1 MKSHAYP
8 PGDPDA
14 QRAGRPLPGGSARCP
29 TDPAGAH
36 AVSPRTRL
44 AATLA
49 VTGLAVSALT
59 GPAAAQSVS
68 PSPSAGPDRRLVD
81 AVQQRDFEAARELL
95 AAGSTVDVP
104 QGDGATAVAWAAHWD
119 EVNLTSA
126 LIGAGADVDAAND
139 LGVTP
144 LMLAAANG
152 SLPLV
157 ELLLAAGAAPD
168 AARPTG
174 DTALMFAAR
183 AGSVEVVR
191 RLAAAGADPNA
202 RTTGG
207 HTALMWAA
215 AEAHADVAQ
224 ALLDHGAALVDAR
237 TAARAFVP
245 RRRRPRRGPVL
256 LRAGEAANPAEFPR
270 DGETDPPR
278 TAGGF
283 TPLLYA
289 VLTGDRATV
298 QVLLDNGAD
307 VDDASPD
314 GVSALMLALTKRHED
329 LALLLIERGA
339 APDYDRRQALRGE
352 RAQPAGPRSRAAG
365 EAATE
370 AVDFAGYT
378 ALHVAAATGQH
389 RALRALL
396 AAGAEPDARMERPKR
411 FTDAFEVGVFASP
424 GAGRLTQVGTTPFL
438 VAAKT
443 VDVQAMRILAAA
455 GADPFAT
462 TDDGTT
468 ALILAAGLGK
478 RAAQD
483 ITYYDWN
490 QHKALAAARH
500 ALELGL
506 DINAANTWGATALH
520 AAVYHAA
527 DDLIRFLV
535 ANGADLDAT
544 DWEDQTPLRLARG
557 HMICC
562 TTYVEHPRIA
572 ELLRE
577 LGADPLA
584 GTRVTF
590 GLLGYHADEREGAG
604 TGAASPGRQGSAED
618 TDVR

>member
-1 MKSHAYP
+1 MLSQPAP
-8 PGDPDA
+8 
-14 QRAGRPLPGGSARCP
+14 RSASG
-29 TDPAGAH
+29 TWFAAALALAGAF
-36 AVSPRTRL
+36 SL
-44 AATLA
+44 AAPSL
-49 VTGLAVSALT
+49 S
-59 GPAAAQSVS
+59 PAAAQSGS
-68 PSPSAGPDRRLVD
+68 SSTGPDRRLVD
-81 AVQQRDFEAARELL
+81 AVQQRDFETARGLL
-95 AAGSTVDVP
+95 AAGGGVNVP
-104 QGDGATAVAWAAHWD
+104 QGDGATALAWAAHWD
-119 EVNLTSA
+119 EVDLASK
-126 LIGAGADVDAAND
+126 LIAAGADVGAAND

-183 AGSVEVVR
+183 AGSLEVVR
-191 RLAAAGADPNA
+191 RLAAAGANPNA
-202 RTTGG
+202 RTAGG

-215 AEAHADVAQ
+215 AEAHAGVAQ
-224 ALLDHGAALVDAR
+224 ALIDHGAALVDVR
-237 TAARAFVP
+237 TAATPFVP
-245 RRRRPRRGPVL
+245 RRRRPRRGPIL
-256 LRAGEAANPAEFPR
+256 LREGEAANPAEFPR

-289 VLTGDRATV
+289 VLAGDGETV
-298 QVLLDNGAD
+298 RVLLDAGAD
-307 VDDASPD
+307 VNDASPD

-329 LALLLIERGA
+329 LALLLLDRGA
-339 APDYDRRQALRGE
+339 DPNYDRRDAARTARARAGGTRG
-352 RAQPAGPRSRAAG
+352 PATVAA
-365 EAATE
+365 AAE
-370 AVDFAGYT
+370 SVDFAGYT

-396 AAGAEPDARMERPKR
+396 AAGAAPDAPMDRPKR

-424 GAGRLTQVGTTPFL
+424 GAGRLTQRGTTPFM

-443 VDVQAMRILAAA
+443 VDVEAMRILAAA

-483 ITYYDWN
+483 ITYYDWD
-490 QHKALAAARH
+490 QDKAIDAARY

-506 DINAANTWGATALH
+506 DINAANDWGATALH
-520 AAVYHAA
+520 GAVYHAA
-527 DDLIRFLV
+527 GDLIRFLV
-535 ANGADLDAT
+535 ANGADVDAT
-544 DWEDQTPLRLARG
+544 DWENQTPLRLARG

-562 TTYVEHPRIA
+562 TTYVEHPEIA
-572 ELLRE
+572 DLLRA
-577 LGADPLA
+577 LGADPAA

-590 GLLGYHADEREGAG
+590 GLLGYHADDREGSG
-604 TGAASPGRQGSAED
+604 GETTSAEP
-618 TDVR
+618 R

>member
-1 MKSHAYP
+1 MP
-8 PGDPDA
+8 VP
-14 QRAGRPLPGGSARCP
+14 
-29 TDPAGAH
+29 
-36 AVSPRTRL
+36 SPRPCSPGAFSI
-44 AATLA
+44 AAPWTSGA
-49 VTGLAVSALT
+49 
-59 GPAAAQSVS
+59 AAAQAPPAS
-68 PSPSAGPDRRLVD
+68 PAADRRLVD
-81 AVQQRDFEAARELL
+81 AVQQRDFDTARGLL
-95 AAGSTVDVP
+95 AAGSDVNAA
-104 QGDGATAVAWAAHWD
+104 QGDGATALAWAAHWN
-119 EVNLTSA
+119 EVA
-126 LIGAGADVDAAND
+126 LASELIDAGADIGAAND

-174 DTALMFAAR
+174 GTALMFAAR
-183 AGSVEVVR
+183 AGSVDVVR
-191 RLAAAGADPNA
+191 RLAAAGANPNA
-202 RTTGG
+202 RTAGG

-215 AEAHADVAQ
+215 AEAHAHVAQ
-224 ALLDHGAALVDAR
+224 ALIDHGAALVDAR
-237 TAARAFVP
+237 TAATPFAP
-245 RRRRPRRGPVL
+245 RRRRPRRGPIL
-256 LRAGEAANPAEFPR
+256 LREGEAANPAEFPR
-270 DGETDPPR
+270 DGETDPAR

-289 VLTGDRATV
+289 VLAGDGETV
-298 QVLLDNGAD
+298 RVLLDNGAD
-307 VDDASPD
+307 INDASPD
-314 GVSALMLALTKRHED
+314 GVSALMLALTKRHEE
-329 LALLLIERGA
+329 LALLLIDRGA
-339 APDYDRRQALRGE
+339 APNYDRRHAARDGHA
-352 RAQPAGPRSRAAG
+352 RAAGPRRPAAA
-365 EAATE
+365 EAAAE

-396 AAGAEPDARMERPKR
+396 AAGADPDARMDRPKR

-424 GAGRLTQVGTTPFL
+424 GAGRLTQVGTTPFM

-443 VDVQAMRILAAA
+443 VDVEAMRILAEA

-483 ITYYDWN
+483 ITYYDWD
-490 QHKALAAARH
+490 QHKAIDAARY

-506 DINAANTWGATALH
+506 DINAANEWGATALH
-520 AAVYHAA
+520 GAVYHAA
-527 DDLIRFLV
+527 GDLIRFLV

-562 TTYVEHPRIA
+562 TTYVEHPAIA
-572 ELLRE
+572 GLLRE
-577 LGADPLA
+577 LGADPAA

-590 GLLGYHADEREGAG
+590 GLLGYHADEREGDG
-604 TGAASPGRQGSAED
+604 RGAASEEPR
-618 TDVR
+618 

>member
-1 MKSHAYP
+1 MLSEPAMS
-8 PGDPDA
+8 
-14 QRAGRPLPGGSARCP
+14 SAPSSRSAAVVVL
-29 TDPAGAH
+29 AGAF
-36 AVSPRTRL
+36 L
-44 AATLA
+44 FATPWMNGA
-49 VTGLAVSALT
+49 
-59 GPAAAQSVS
+59 AAAQSGS
-68 PSPSAGPDRRLVD
+68 SSAGSGHRLVD
-81 AVQQRDFEAARELL
+81 AVQQRDFETARELL
-95 AAGSTVDVP
+95 AAGGDVNVP
-104 QGDGATAVAWAAHWD
+104 QRDGATAVAWAAHWD
-119 EVNLTSA
+119 EVDLTSE
-126 LIGAGADVDAAND
+126 LIGAGADVGAAND

-157 ELLLAAGAAPD
+157 ELLLAAGADPD
-168 AARPTG
+168 AARSTG

-191 RLAAAGADPNA
+191 RLAAAGVNPNA
-202 RTTGG
+202 RTAGG

-215 AEAHADVAQ
+215 AEAHAGVAQ
-224 ALLDHGAALVDAR
+224 ALIDHGAALVDAR
-237 TAARAFVP
+237 TAATAFVP
-245 RRRRPRRGPVL
+245 RRRRPRRGPIL
-256 LRAGEAANPAEFPR
+256 LREGEAANPAEFPR

-289 VLTGDRATV
+289 VLAGDDETV
-298 QVLLDNGAD
+298 RVLLDNGAD

-314 GVSALMLALTKRHED
+314 GVSALMLALTKRHEG
-329 LALLLIERGA
+329 LALLLIDRGA
-339 APDYDRRQALRGE
+339 APNYDRRH
-352 RAQPAGPRSRAAG
+352 PARDHHARAAG
-365 EAATE
+365 TRGPAPAETAAE

-396 AAGAEPDARMERPKR
+396 AAGADPDARMDRPKR

-424 GAGRLTQVGTTPFL
+424 GAGRLTQVGTTPFM

-443 VDVQAMRILAAA
+443 VDVEAMRILAEA
-455 GADPFAT
+455 GVDPFAT

-483 ITYYDWN
+483 ITYYDWD
-490 QHKALAAARH
+490 QHKAIDAARYV
-500 ALELGL
+500 LELGL
-506 DINAANTWGATALH
+506 DVNAANDWGATALH
-520 AAVYHAA
+520 GAVYHAA
-527 DDLIRFLV
+527 GDLIRFLV
-535 ANGADLDAT
+535 AHGADIDAT

-562 TTYVEHPRIA
+562 TTYVEHPEIA
-572 ELLRE
+572 DLLRD
-577 LGADPLA
+577 LGADPAA

-590 GLLGYHADEREGAG
+590 GLLGYHADEREGDG
-604 TGAASPGRQGSAED
+604 GGAAGAEP
-618 TDVR
+618 R

>member
-1 MKSHAYP
+1 MLSQPAP
-8 PGDPDA
+8 
-14 QRAGRPLPGGSARCP
+14 RSASG
-29 TDPAGAH
+29 TWFAAALALAGAF
-36 AVSPRTRL
+36 SL
-44 AATLA
+44 AAPSL
-49 VTGLAVSALT
+49 S
-59 GPAAAQSVS
+59 PAAAQSGS
-68 PSPSAGPDRRLVD
+68 SSTGPDRRLVD
-81 AVQQRDFEAARELL
+81 AVQQRDFETARGLL
-95 AAGSTVDVP
+95 AAGGGVNVP
-104 QGDGATAVAWAAHWD
+104 QGDGATALAWAAHWD
-119 EVNLTSA
+119 EVDLASK
-126 LIGAGADVDAAND
+126 LIAAGADVGAAND

-183 AGSVEVVR
+183 AGSLEVVR
-191 RLAAAGADPNA
+191 RLAAAGANPNA
-202 RTTGG
+202 RTAGG

-215 AEAHADVAQ
+215 AEAHAGVAQ
-224 ALLDHGAALVDAR
+224 ALIDHGAALVDVR
-237 TAARAFVP
+237 TAATPFVP
-245 RRRRPRRGPVL
+245 RRRRPRRGPIL
-256 LRAGEAANPAEFPR
+256 LREGEAANPAEFPR

-289 VLTGDRATV
+289 VLAGDGETV
-298 QVLLDNGAD
+298 RVLLDAGAD
-307 VDDASPD
+307 VNDASPD

-329 LALLLIERGA
+329 LALLLLDRGA
-339 APDYDRRQALRGE
+339 DPNYDRRDAARTA
-352 RAQPAGPRSRAAG
+352 RARAGGTQGPATVAA
-365 EAATE
+365 AAET
-370 AVDFAGYT
+370 VDFAGYT

-396 AAGAEPDARMERPKR
+396 AAGAAPDAPMDRPKR

-424 GAGRLTQVGTTPFL
+424 GAGRLTQRGTTPFM

-443 VDVQAMRILAAA
+443 VDVEAMRILAAA

-483 ITYYDWN
+483 ITYYDWD
-490 QHKALAAARH
+490 QDKAIDAARY

-506 DINAANTWGATALH
+506 DINAANDWGATALH
-520 AAVYHAA
+520 GAVYHAA
-527 DDLIRFLV
+527 GDLIRFLV
-535 ANGADLDAT
+535 ANGADVDAT
-544 DWEDQTPLRLARG
+544 DWENQTPLRLARG

-562 TTYVEHPRIA
+562 TTYVEHPEIA
-572 ELLRE
+572 DLLRA
-577 LGADPLA
+577 LGADPAA

-590 GLLGYHADEREGAG
+590 GLLGYHADDREGSG
-604 TGAASPGRQGSAED
+604 GETTSAEP
-618 TDVR
+618 R

>member
-1 MKSHAYP
+1 MLSQPAP
-8 PGDPDA
+8 
-14 QRAGRPLPGGSARCP
+14 RSASG
-29 TDPAGAH
+29 TWFAAALALAGAF
-36 AVSPRTRL
+36 SL
-44 AATLA
+44 AAPSL
-49 VTGLAVSALT
+49 S
-59 GPAAAQSVS
+59 PAAAQSGS
-68 PSPSAGPDRRLVD
+68 SSTGPDRRLVD
-81 AVQQRDFEAARELL
+81 AVQQRDFETARGLL
-95 AAGSTVDVP
+95 AAGGGVNVP
-104 QGDGATAVAWAAHWD
+104 QGDGATALAWAAHWD
-119 EVNLTSA
+119 EVDLASK
-126 LIGAGADVDAAND
+126 LIAAGADVGAAND

-183 AGSVEVVR
+183 AGSLEVVR
-191 RLAAAGADPNA
+191 RLAAAGANPNA
-202 RTTGG
+202 RTAGG

-215 AEAHADVAQ
+215 AEAHAGVAQ
-224 ALLDHGAALVDAR
+224 ALIDHGAALVDVR
-237 TAARAFVP
+237 TAATPFVP
-245 RRRRPRRGPVL
+245 RRRRPRRGPIL
-256 LRAGEAANPAEFPR
+256 LREGEAANPAEFPR

-289 VLTGDRATV
+289 VLAGDGETV
-298 QVLLDNGAD
+298 RVLLDAGAD
-307 VDDASPD
+307 VNDASPD

-329 LALLLIERGA
+329 LALLLLDRGA
-339 APDYDRRQALRGE
+339 DPNYDRRDAARTARVRAGGTRG
-352 RAQPAGPRSRAAG
+352 PATVAA
-365 EAATE
+365 AAE
-370 AVDFAGYT
+370 SVDFAGYT

-396 AAGAEPDARMERPKR
+396 AAGAAPDAPMDRPKR

-424 GAGRLTQVGTTPFL
+424 GAGRLTQRGTTPFM

-443 VDVQAMRILAAA
+443 VDVEAMRILAAA

-483 ITYYDWN
+483 ITYYDWD
-490 QHKALAAARH
+490 QDKAIDAARY

-506 DINAANTWGATALH
+506 DINAANDWGATALH
-520 AAVYHAA
+520 GAVYHAA
-527 DDLIRFLV
+527 GDLIRFLV
-535 ANGADLDAT
+535 ANGADVDAT
-544 DWEDQTPLRLARG
+544 DWENQTPLRLARG

-562 TTYVEHPRIA
+562 TTYVEHPEIA
-572 ELLRE
+572 DLLRA
-577 LGADPLA
+577 LGADPAA

-590 GLLGYHADEREGAG
+590 GLLGYHADDREGSDG
-604 TGAASPGRQGSAED
+604 ETTSAEP
-618 TDVR
+618 R

>member
-1 MKSHAYP
+1 MLSQPAP
-8 PGDPDA
+8 
-14 QRAGRPLPGGSARCP
+14 RSASG
-29 TDPAGAH
+29 TWFAAALALAGAF
-36 AVSPRTRL
+36 SL
-44 AATLA
+44 AAPSL
-49 VTGLAVSALT
+49 S
-59 GPAAAQSVS
+59 PAAAQSGS
-68 PSPSAGPDRRLVD
+68 SSTGPDRRLVD
-81 AVQQRDFEAARELL
+81 AVQQRDFETARGLL
-95 AAGSTVDVP
+95 AAGGGVNVP
-104 QGDGATAVAWAAHWD
+104 QGDGATALAWAAHWD
-119 EVNLTSA
+119 EVDLASK
-126 LIGAGADVDAAND
+126 LIAAGADVGAAND

-183 AGSVEVVR
+183 AGSLEVVR
-191 RLAAAGADPNA
+191 RLAAAGANPNA
-202 RTTGG
+202 RTAGG

-215 AEAHADVAQ
+215 AEAHAGVAQ
-224 ALLDHGAALVDAR
+224 ALIDHGAALVDVR
-237 TAARAFVP
+237 TAATPFVP
-245 RRRRPRRGPVL
+245 RRRRPRRGPIL
-256 LRAGEAANPAEFPR
+256 LREGEAANPAEFPR

-289 VLTGDRATV
+289 VLAGDGETV
-298 QVLLDNGAD
+298 RVLLDAGAD
-307 VDDASPD
+307 VNDASPD

-329 LALLLIERGA
+329 LALLLLDRGA
-339 APDYDRRQALRGE
+339 DPNYDRRDAARTARARTGGTRG
-352 RAQPAGPRSRAAG
+352 PATVAA
-365 EAATE
+365 AAET
-370 AVDFAGYT
+370 VDFAGYT

-396 AAGAEPDARMERPKR
+396 AAGAAPDAPMDRPKR

-424 GAGRLTQVGTTPFL
+424 GAGRLTQRGTTPFM

-443 VDVQAMRILAAA
+443 VDVEAMRILAAA

-478 RAAQD
+478 RAARD
-483 ITYYDWN
+483 ITYYDWD
-490 QHKALAAARH
+490 QDKAIDAARY

-506 DINAANTWGATALH
+506 DINAANDWGATALH
-520 AAVYHAA
+520 GAVYHAA
-527 DDLIRFLV
+527 GDLIRFLV
-535 ANGADLDAT
+535 ANGADVDAT
-544 DWEDQTPLRLARG
+544 DWENQTPLRLARG

-562 TTYVEHPRIA
+562 TTYVEHPEIA
-572 ELLRE
+572 DLLRA
-577 LGADPLA
+577 LGADPAA

-590 GLLGYHADEREGAG
+590 GLLGYHADDREGSG
-604 TGAASPGRQGSAED
+604 GETTSAEP
-618 TDVR
+618 R

>member
-1 MKSHAYP
+1 MLSQPATRSAP
-8 PGDPDA
+8 
-14 QRAGRPLPGGSARCP
+14 SARS
-29 TDPAGAH
+29 A
-36 AVSPRTRL
+36 AVAAVAL
-44 AATLA
+44 ASVLSTATPGMA
-49 VTGLAVSALT
+49 AA
-59 GPAAAQSVS
+59 AAAQSAS
-68 PSPSAGPDRRLVD
+68 RSAGSGHRLVD
-81 AVQQRDFEAARELL
+81 AVQQRDFETARELL
-95 AAGSTVDVP
+95 AAGGDVNVP
-104 QGDGATAVAWAAHWD
+104 QRDGATAVAWAAHWD
-119 EVNLTSA
+119 EVDLTSE
-126 LIGAGADVDAAND
+126 LIGAGADVGAAND

-157 ELLLAAGAAPD
+157 ELLLAAGADPD

-191 RLAAAGADPNA
+191 RLAKAGVNPNA
-202 RTTGG
+202 RTAGG

-215 AEAHADVAQ
+215 AEAHAGVAQ
-224 ALLDHGAALVDAR
+224 TLIDHGAALVDAR
-237 TAARAFVP
+237 TAATAFVP
-245 RRRRPRRGPVL
+245 RRRRPRRGPIL
-256 LRAGEAANPAEFPR
+256 LREGEAANPAEFPR

-289 VLTGDRATV
+289 VLAGDDETV
-298 QVLLDNGAD
+298 RVLLDNGAD
-307 VDDASPD
+307 VNDASPD
-314 GVSALMLALTKRHED
+314 GVSALMLALTKRHEG
-329 LALLLIERGA
+329 LALLLIDRGA
-339 APDYDRRQALRGE
+339 APNYDRRR
-352 RAQPAGPRSRAAG
+352 PARDHPAHAAG
-365 EAATE
+365 TRGPAPAETAAE

-396 AAGAEPDARMERPKR
+396 AAGADPDARMDRPKR

-443 VDVQAMRILAAA
+443 VDVEAMRILAEA

-483 ITYYDWN
+483 ITYYDWD
-490 QHKALAAARH
+490 QHRAIAAARY

-506 DINAANTWGATALH
+506 DVNAASDWGATALH
-520 AAVYHAA
+520 GAVYHAA
-527 DDLIRFLV
+527 GDLIRFLV
-535 ANGADLDAT
+535 AHGADIDAT

-562 TTYVEHPRIA
+562 TTYVEHPEIA
-572 ELLRE
+572 DLLRE
-577 LGADPLA
+577 LGADPAA

-590 GLLGYHADEREGAG
+590 GLLGYHADEREGD
-604 TGAASPGRQGSAED
+604 GAASAE
-618 TDVR
+618 TR

>member
-1 MKSHAYP
+1 MVSQPAMRSAP
-8 PGDPDA
+8 RARSVAAAALAGVVSIAVPWTSAAGGA
-14 QRAGRPLPGGSARCP
+14 QAS
-29 TDPAGAH
+29 PA
-36 AVSPRTRL
+36 S
-44 AATLA
+44 
-49 VTGLAVSALT
+49 
-59 GPAAAQSVS
+59 PAA
-68 PSPSAGPDRRLVD
+68 DHRLVD
-81 AVQQRDFEAARELL
+81 AVQQRDFETARELL
-95 AAGSTVDVP
+95 AAGGDVNVP

-119 EVNLTSA
+119 EVDLTSA
-126 LIGAGADVDAAND
+126 LIEAGADVDATND

-144 LMLAAANG
+144 LMLASANG

-157 ELLLAAGAAPD
+157 ELLLAAGADPD

-191 RLAAAGADPNA
+191 RLAAAGVNPNA
-202 RTTGG
+202 GTAGG

-215 AEAHADVAQ
+215 AEAHAGVAQ
-224 ALLDHGAALVDAR
+224 VLIDHGAALVDAR
-237 TAARAFVP
+237 TAATAFVP
-245 RRRRPRRGPVL
+245 RRRRPRRGPIL
-256 LRAGEAANPAEFPR
+256 LRTGEAANPAEFPR

-289 VLTGDRATV
+289 VLAGDDETV
-298 QVLLDNGAD
+298 RVLLDNGAD
-307 VDDASPD
+307 VNDASPD
-314 GVSALMLALTKRHED
+314 GVSALMLALTKRHEG
-329 LALLLIERGA
+329 LALLLLDRGA
-339 APDYDRRQALRGE
+339 APNYDRRR
-352 RAQPAGPRSRAAG
+352 PAGDRQARAAG
-365 EAATE
+365 ARGPAPPETAAE

-396 AAGAEPDARMERPKR
+396 AAGADPDARMDRPKR

-424 GAGRLTQVGTTPFL
+424 GAGRLTQVGTTPFM

-443 VDVQAMRILAAA
+443 VDVEAMRILAEA

-483 ITYYDWN
+483 ITYYDWD
-490 QHKALAAARH
+490 QHKAIDAARY

-506 DINAANTWGATALH
+506 DINAANDWGATALH
-520 AAVYHAA
+520 GAVYHAA
-527 DDLIRFLV
+527 GDLIRFLV
-535 ANGADLDAT
+535 AHGADIDAT

-562 TTYVEHPRIA
+562 TTYVEHPEIA
-572 ELLRE
+572 DLLRA
-577 LGADPLA
+577 LGADPAA

-590 GLLGYHADEREGAG
+590 GLLGYHADEREGDGGEAAG
-604 TGAASPGRQGSAED
+604 TEPR
-618 TDVR
+618 